1 MQQELFASTSGACRP
16 RALGSTTAT
25 TEILALIKAI
35 RRCYGEPMLLK
46 HGHPMLLTVVVA
58 IVCLWGGGSPLQQV
72 AATTDFGH
80 GADMRSDR
88 GLHAASSV

>member
-25 TEILALIKAI
+25 TEMLALIKAI
-35 RRCYGEPMLLK
+35 RRYYGEPMLLK

-80 GADMRSDR
+80 GADMSSGR